1 MRERGGCRDGDRGGA
16 AEVDATTTARVE
28 GGNRDLRGPAAARA
42 EEGGRRRRDD
52 VRRRG
57 AGGGGTM
64 GCSHGWTMGAGRC
77 VG

>member
-16 AEVDATTTARVE
+16 AEVDATTTARVQ

-52 VRRRG
+52 GGLARLDD
-57 AGGGGTM
+57 GGGG
-64 GCSHGWTMGAGRC
+64 C
-77 VG
+77 VGVRVRASNASDG

>member
-16 AEVDATTTARVE
+16 AEVDATTTARVQ
-28 GGNRDLRGPAAARA
+28 GGNRDLRGPPAARA
-42 EEGGRRRRDD
+42 EEG
-52 VRRRG
+52 G

-77 VG
+77 VGVRVHASDASDG